1 MTGTMQAKLGE
12 RPSVRGPLEDQ
23 GGTRLVSVATMKKT
37 VGASRSGPLLAVR
50 DLTVSAGALELVH
63 GVSFDLEPGTVT
75 ALVGE
80 SGSGKSLT
88 AQAILGLLDREVYTV
103 SGSSLAFDGHALGF
117 AGNRLPKGFR
127 GQLTGYVMQDP
138 SSALDP
144 TMTVGGQIAEMFTV
158 HRGMGR
164 AGALKEAA
172 RMLDLVQVPNAAG
185 RIHDYPHQ
193 FSGGMKQRVLIAMA
207 VALSPRLLIADEPTT
222 ALDVTVQAEIL
233 ALIDDLRLDLDMAVL
248 VITHDFGVV
257 YQCADRVLV
266 MYAGKLVE
274 GGETLQITE
283 RGRHPYTR
291 GLIASIPDLDDLDRR
306 VVPIPGQPPRP
317 ESSWR
322 ASCAFH
328 PRCGWKGER
337 CLTDVP
343 PQEFVADGA
352 IVRCFEWERVAAG
365 AGA

>member
-1 MTGTMQAKLGE
+1 MVE
-12 RPSVRGPLEDQ
+12 P
-23 GGTRLVSVATMKKT
+23 AT
-37 VGASRSGPLLAVR
+37 SGQRAPATKAADPLLSVR
-50 DLTVSAGALELVH
+50 DLTVKAGALELVH
-63 GVSFDLEPGTVT
+63 GVSFDLASGTVT

-88 AQAILGLLDREVYTV
+88 AQAILGLLAREVYAV
-103 SGSSLAFDGHALGF
+103 SGTSLAFNGTSLGF
-117 AGNRLPKGFR
+117 GGNHLPRGFR
-127 GQLTGYVMQDP
+127 GLLTGYVMQDP

-144 TMTVGGQIAEMFTV
+144 TMTVGGQIAEMFMV

-164 AGALKEAA
+164 MAALKEAA
-172 RMLDLVQVPNAAG
+172 RMLDLVRVPNASA
-185 RIHDYPHQ
+185 RIYDYPHQ

-233 ALIDDLRLDLDMAVL
+233 ALIDDLRVDLDMAVL
-248 VITHDFGVV
+248 IITHDFGVV

-317 ESSWR
+317 EASWR
-322 ASCAFH
+322 GSCAFS
-328 PRCGWKGER
+328 PRCGWKVER
-337 CLTDVP
+337 CLNDVP
-343 PQEFVADGA
+343 REEILAGSA
-352 IVRCFEWERVAAG
+352 IVRCFEWQRVEAG
-365 AGA
+365 RTR